1 MGLPGKGKRVRV
13 VRTPETAPIEP
24 IQEPTPVQE
33 PEPEKV
39 PA

>member
-13 VRTPETAPIEP
+13 VRTPVPTVEP
-24 IQEPTPVQE
+24 IHEPTPIE
-33 PEPEKV
+33 APEPVKV